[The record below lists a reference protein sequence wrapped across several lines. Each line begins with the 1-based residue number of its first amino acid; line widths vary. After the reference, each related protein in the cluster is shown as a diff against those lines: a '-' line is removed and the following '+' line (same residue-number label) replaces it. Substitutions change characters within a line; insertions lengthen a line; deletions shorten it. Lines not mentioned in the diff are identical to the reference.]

1 MSTRSSRRRRQGR
14 SAHATPASTS
24 GVACMTIPLT
34 TVDARSSVASTTSSM
49 RMDGRSDLYS
59 ASSRPTQCT
68 KGRTTKDQS
77 ADLLEPGSKSKPNL
91 HGNSSGCPSSSPM
104 ISAMS
109 VRECMDKTPAS
120 DKTVDSVVEEEDAS
134 PSKVLLDKSR
144 YSHTFHIHTSIRSSP
159 LSKESPE
166 QNFRGFFN
174 LSMLL
179 LGVSNLRLIVENF
192 QKYGW
197 LLNWPR
203 GDLNLQDI
211 QMVAISMSFQAASLM
226 IAFFGEKCAT
236 FVQETPSALWFIAV
250 IHVLNISFAIVIP
263 TYISWSLIW
272 HPIAAAVPLFFATTL
287 LLKLISYVLVNSD
300 LRRDALAKIHGRPVG
315 GATSFDPH
323 PVQAETNTVPEACPV
338 IYPAN
343 INIRDILYFT
353 FAPTLCYQ
361 QLYPRTSRVHKM
373 FLFKRFVEL
382 STSLGG
388 MYFLSVQYAAPTLK
402 NSIEALDNMDML
414 RLLERML
421 KLSVVSVVIWLLM
434 FWSFFH
440 CWLNILAE
448 LLRFGDRR
456 FYQPWWN
463 ARDISEYWRLWNSP
477 VYNWGKRH
485 VYLPLI
491 LNFGFHPMVAL
502 AVVFCI
508 SALLHEL
515 LIAVP
520 THCLNGI
527 AFLGM
532 MGQVPLIFIVG
543 AIFSCSRKM
552 FHRPKNDALFDTIG
566 NFVFW
571 ITFTIVGQ
579 PACVLLYYTQWY
591 KANKV

>member
-159 LSKESPE
+159 LSKEARVSPCGLGGLDPSTAPSTAPSPPPAGITFFGTSPE

-315 GATSFDPH
+315 GVTSFDPH

-388 MYFLSVQYAAPTLK
+388 MYFLSVQYAVSLFSKCLQFNRNDKIVSLMANFEYSGAAPTLK

-421 KLSVVSVVIWLLM
+421 KLSVVRYIDSI
-434 FWSFFH
+434 
-440 CWLNILAE
+440 
-448 LLRFGDRR
+448 
-456 FYQPWWN
+456 
-463 ARDISEYWRLWNSP
+463 
-477 VYNWGKRH
+477 
-485 VYLPLI
+485 
-491 LNFGFHPMVAL
+491 
-502 AVVFCI
+502 
-508 SALLHEL
+508 
-515 LIAVP
+515 
-520 THCLNGI
+520 
-527 AFLGM
+527 
-532 MGQVPLIFIVG
+532 
-543 AIFSCSRKM
+543 
-552 FHRPKNDALFDTIG
+552 
-566 NFVFW
+566 
-571 ITFTIVGQ
+571 
-579 PACVLLYYTQWY
+579 
-591 KANKV
+591 